1 MMWFKKSN
9 KKKLAQADHMLEVFK
24 EHLCTA
30 RYHHR
35 QDIDC
40 MTTREGKVKAMEL
53 IEVYDYVI
61 AKLEEIRG
69 TINDD
74 VQN

>member
-1 MMWFKKSN
+1 MMWNKKSN
-9 KKKLAQADHMLEVFK
+9 KKKLLQVDHMLEIFK
-24 EHLCTA
+24 EGLWKD
-30 RYHHR
+30 RYYHR

-40 MTTREGKVKAMEL
+40 MTTQEGKVKAVEL

-61 AKLEEIRG
+61 AKLEELRSV
-69 TINDD
+69 INDD